1 MLEHAVYSVIS
12 PEGCAAILWDNPAK
26 APDAAA
32 ALKMTANDLL
42 GLGIVDDVIPEPV
55 GGAHRDVQMMAER
68 VAKTLL
74 THLSQLEELPTAE
87 LLARRDQK
95 YRKMGVTSEPNSP
108 SL

>member
-1 MLEHAVYSVIS
+1 
-12 PEGCAAILWDNPAK
+12 
-26 APDAAA
+26 
-32 ALKMTANDLL
+32 
-42 GLGIVDDVIPEPV
+42 
-55 GGAHRDVQMMAER
+55 MMAER

-108 SL
+108 AL